1 MKRDSDDDSDPS
13 SGENS
18 EELASNSNNKD
29 VDSSE
34 EEDSDSSSEEQSESS
49 DNGDGL
55 GKKNSG
61 LGGGGGFADAL
72 QKILKKT
79 LDVKSPGSAVLS
91 KRKTPNMKLIEQELK
106 EEKARKRAR
115 ETKKDKDMIG
125 LEIPSYKTL
134 NYERQLKRVATR
146 GVVSLFNAVKSAQSV
161 RDNIGNNSSDKSLS
175 KDKFFDML
183 SEGAKGSGE
192 NSSSTSTN
200 TSTKTNSSDTNK
212 KESVNKTDWL
222 DDKFMIGAKM
232 RNWDKDSDDS
242 DDDQE
247 GGIDEEV
254 EIED

>member
-1 MKRDSDDDSDPS
+1 MTSS

-18 EELASNSNNKD
+18 EEHNNED

-34 EEDSDSSSEEQSESS
+34 GEDNDSSSDEQSESS
-49 DNGDGL
+49 DNDGGL
-55 GKKNSG
+55 GEKNFSG

-72 QKILKKT
+72 QKILKKP
-79 LDVKSPGSAVLS
+79 LDAKSPGSAILS

-161 RDNIGNNSSDKSLS
+161 TNNIGNNSSSSDKSLS

-183 SEGAKGSGE
+183 SEGANGSGE
-192 NSSSTSTN
+192 NSSSSSTN
-200 TSTKTNSSDTNK
+200 KSTKTNKSDLQK
-212 KESVNKTDWL
+212 KGSVNKTDWL